1 MKTTSFFELI
11 NYVGYYGPI
20 ILFIISLILLF
31 NTKTFLYIYFLGF
44 VISSI
49 FNFIIKGI
57 IKQKRPF
64 KDFKTKIIKESRL
77 GNEIYGMPSGHSQ
90 SVMFSTLFVLLA
102 LKNDL
107 ITFIYLIISGTTMWQ
122 RVYNYSHSPLQ
133 ILIGG
138 TIGSLFG
145 YYAYKYSKKVTKKME
160 KKEKKKEKKKMK
172 KKMKK
177 IMQKKE
183 KSYEESYQESD
194 YGSDDLF
201 DDRSDEETFL
211 FTL

>member
-1 MKTTSFFELI
+1 MKIMFLFELL
-11 NYVGYYGPI
+11 NYIGYYGPI
-20 ILFIISLILLF
+20 ILLISTIILLF
-31 NTKTFLYIYFLGF
+31 NTKIFLYTYFLGF
-44 VISSI
+44 VINSI
-49 FNFIIKGI
+49 FNFIIKGV
-57 IKQKRPF
+57 IKKKRPVNDV
-64 KDFKTKIIKESRL
+64 KSKIIKESRL

-160 KKEKKKEKKKMK
+160 KKEKKKIK

-194 YGSDDLF
+194 YESDDLF
-201 DDRSDEETFL
+201 DDISDEEKFL

>member
-11 NYVGYYGPI
+11 NYVGSYGPI

-90 SVMFSTLFVLLA
+90 SVMFSTLFVFRA

-122 RVYNYSHSPLQ
+122 RVYNYSHSLLQ

-160 KKEKKKEKKKMK
+160 KKEKKKMK

-194 YGSDDLF
+194 YENDDLF

>member
-1 MKTTSFFELI
+1 MKTTPFFELI

-160 KKEKKKEKKKMK
+160 KKEKKKMK
-172 KKMKK
+172 KKIKK

-194 YGSDDLF
+194 YESDDLF
-201 DDRSDEETFL
+201 DDRSDEEKFL

>member
-1 MKTTSFFELI
+1 MKTTPFFELI
-11 NYVGYYGPI
+11 NYIGYYGPI

-31 NTKTFLYIYFLGF
+31 NTKTFLYIYFIGF

-90 SVMFSTLFVLLA
+90 SVMFSTLFLLLA

-201 DDRSDEETFL
+201 HDRSDEEKFL

>member
-160 KKEKKKEKKKMK
+160 KKEKKKMK
-172 KKMKK
+172 KK
-177 IMQKKE
+177 MQKKE

-194 YGSDDLF
+194 YENDDLF

>member
-90 SVMFSTLFVLLA
+90 SVMFSTLFLLLA

-201 DDRSDEETFL
+201 HDRSDEEKFL

>member
-1 MKTTSFFELI
+1 MKTALFVDLI
-11 NYVGYYGPI
+11 NYIGYYGPI
-20 ILFIISLILLF
+20 ILFISTLILLF
-31 NTKTFLYIYFLGF
+31 NSKTFLYIYFLGF
-44 VISSI
+44 IINSI
-49 FNFIIKGI
+49 LNFIIKGI

-64 KDFKTKIIKESRL
+64 KDFKPKIIKESRL

-90 SVMFSTLFVLLA
+90 SVMFSTLFLLLA

-160 KKEKKKEKKKMK
+160 KKEKKKMK

-194 YGSDDLF
+194 YESDDLF
-201 DDRSDEETFL
+201 DDRSDEEKFL

>member
-1 MKTTSFFELI
+1 MFLFELL
-11 NYVGYYGPI
+11 NYIGYYGPI
-20 ILFIISLILLF
+20 ILLISTIILLF
-31 NTKTFLYIYFLGF
+31 NTKIFLYTYFLGF
-44 VISSI
+44 VINSI
-49 FNFIIKGI
+49 FNFIIKGV
-57 IKQKRPF
+57 IKQKRPLNDV
-64 KDFKTKIIKESRL
+64 KSKIIKESRL

-160 KKEKKKEKKKMK
+160 KKEKKKMK

-194 YGSDDLF
+194 YESDDLF
-201 DDRSDEETFL
+201 DDRSDEEKFL

>member
-1 MKTTSFFELI
+1 MFLFELI
-11 NYVGYYGPI
+11 NYIGYYGPI
-20 ILFIISLILLF
+20 ILLISTIILLF
-31 NTKTFLYIYFLGF
+31 NNKSFLYIYFLGF

-57 IKQKRPF
+57 IKQKRPV
-64 KDFKTKIIKESRL
+64 KDVKSKIIKESRL

-160 KKEKKKEKKKMK
+160 KKEKKKMK

-194 YGSDDLF
+194 YESDDLF
-201 DDRSDEETFL
+201 DDRSDEEKFL
-211 FTL
+211 FTF

>member
-201 DDRSDEETFL
+201 HDRSDEEKFL